1 MTNIFTKDLA
11 KKNYDRGL
19 WTFSMLKAL
28 VKKGLD
34 NKDAIGKLTEQ
45 EFKEITGYN
54 YKK

>member
-1 MTNIFTKDLA
+1 MATSTKDLA

-34 NKDAIGKLTEQ
+34 NPQAIGKLTLT
-45 EFKEITGYN
+45 EFKEITGYD
-54 YKK
+54 YQA